1 MGYRNY
7 IGSISKREYNKI
19 KKLPKEEFYKLR
31 GVDPEDDY
39 IGPYNIVKDIYE
51 FGKYCDFPL
60 KGLTKKFFT
69 DKAFHDDMNNDGEL
83 VLVDKRFMEMVIKHY
98 HEKIKAYYADML
110 DGIDMDDKT
119 TWTPEK
125 FTKLFQHV
133 RSMSIEWRQLTPYDL
148 ENGDSVTTSWKYEY
162 ELFELVR
169 IYKSFDWKK
178 NVMAYY
184 GY

>member
-7 IGSISKREYNKI
+7 IGTIPKREYNKI
-19 KKLPKEEFYKLR
+19 KKLSKTEFYNLR
-31 GVDPEDDY
+31 GIDPEDDY
-39 IGPYNIVKDIYE
+39 IGPYAIVKEIYE
-51 FGKYCDFPL
+51 FGKYCDFPM

-69 DKAFHDDMNNDGEL
+69 NKEFHADMNDEDDF

-98 HEKIKAYYADML
+98 HEKVKDYYKKML
-110 DGIDMDDKT
+110 KDVDENNKE
-119 TWTPEK
+119 TWTNKK
-125 FTKLFQHV
+125 FAEIFQHI
-133 RSMSIEWRQLTPYDL
+133 RSMSIEWIQSTPYNL
-148 ENGDSVTTSWKYEY
+148 EHGDSICSSWKYEY